1 MHSGTS
7 VYCNVS
13 TIYNYNDIIVHSQLI
28 QLMLLKLNEYHERK
42 NNNQTLTPQEQLN
55 NRNINAIEPGCTISN
70 DPKSVETAGE

>member
-1 MHSGTS
+1 
-7 VYCNVS
+7 
-13 TIYNYNDIIVHSQLI
+13 
-28 QLMLLKLNEYHERK
+28 MLLKLNEYHERK